1 MTPPLLMGAA
11 GAAAMLA
18 AAFFVG
24 DANGAKRLRLKHAE
38 AALEAVAETDKSDRA
53 RIDDLAAALVML
65 AENDA
70 QAEAARVKGM
80 EDLKRAIRNNR
91 PPADGCRLTADDI
104 ERLRPIYD
112 AANAARAQRGGSR
125 TESDE
130 SGAGAVRGRGAA
142 GAYPPE

>member
-1 MTPPLLMGAA
+1 
-11 GAAAMLA
+11 MLA
-18 AAFFVG
+18 AAFFAG
-24 DANGAKRLRLKHAE
+24 DANGAERVRLKHAE
-38 AALEAVAETDKSDRA
+38 AALAAVAETDRTDRE
-53 RIDDLAAALVML
+53 RIDELAAALVTL

>member
-1 MTPPLLMGAA
+1 
-11 GAAAMLA
+11 MLA

-24 DANGAKRLRLKHAE
+24 RADGVRDERLKHQD
-38 AALEAVAETDKSDRA
+38 AALAAVAATDKTDRE
-53 RIDDLAAALVML
+53 RIDDLTVAVVTL

-70 QAEAARVKGM
+70 EAEAARVKGM

-91 PPADGCRLTADDI
+91 PPSDGCRLTAGDI

-112 AANAARAQRGGSR
+112 AANAARVERRGSR